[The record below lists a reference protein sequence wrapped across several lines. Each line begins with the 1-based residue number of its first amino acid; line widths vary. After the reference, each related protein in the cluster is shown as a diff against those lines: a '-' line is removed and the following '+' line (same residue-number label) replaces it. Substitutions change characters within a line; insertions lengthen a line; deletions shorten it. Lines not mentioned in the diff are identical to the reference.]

1 MPMSRVLP
9 RQAKNG
15 RRLPARRP
23 RLQVPF
29 PACQPGPAKSPSS
42 VPSLPRSSSPSWPEL
57 AEHDTQKLQRLF
69 TEARDLGFLGP
80 GDVGEQITRSVAF
93 AVAAGV
99 PPPTG
104 LVADLGSGG
113 GLPAL
118 VLAIVWP
125 RSSWLLIDSNQRRTT
140 WLRRASS
147 ELGAAARVEVVCER
161 AELVARS
168 PRRHQ
173 AELVTARS
181 FGPPAATAECAA
193 ALLALGGCLL
203 VSDPPEAGQ
212 PERWPQDGLSKL
224 GLELGNREVIATA
237 AGPVSF
243 SKIFAVSQC
252 AERYP
257 RRVGAPFKRPL
268 F

>member
-1 MPMSRVLP
+1 VPDVPGSSQALP
-9 RQAKNG
+9 GLANLDTENLH
-15 RRLPARRP
+15 RL
-23 RLQVPF
+23 
-29 PACQPGPAKSPSS
+29 
-42 VPSLPRSSSPSWPEL
+42 L
-57 AEHDTQKLQRLF
+57 AS
-69 TEARDLGFLGP
+69 ARDLGFLGP
-80 GDVGEQITRSVAF
+80 GNVYDQITRSLAF

-99 PPPTG
+99 AAPTG

-118 VLAIVWP
+118 VLALVWP
-125 RSSWLLIDSNQRRTT
+125 HSSWLLIDSNQRRTS
-140 WLRRASS
+140 WLREASS
-147 ELGAAARVEVVCER
+147 ELGNSNRVEVVCER

-168 PRRHQ
+168 PYRHQ

-193 ALLALGGCLL
+193 PLLALGGRLL
-203 VSDPPEAGQ
+203 VADPPEGPDQ
-212 PERWPQDGLSKL
+212 PARWPREGLARL
-224 GLELGNREVIATA
+224 GLELSDHEVVATD

-243 SKIFAVSQC
+243 SKIFSVSQC

-257 RRVGAPFKRPL
+257 RRVGVPFKRPL

>member
-1 MPMSRVLP
+1 MSTSPVPDGPLAALP
-9 RQAKNG
+9 VSPGLSNLDTKN
-15 RRLPARRP
+15 
-23 RLQVPF
+23 
-29 PACQPGPAKSPSS
+29 
-42 VPSLPRSSSPSWPEL
+42 
-57 AEHDTQKLQRLF
+57 LQRLL
-69 TEARDLGFLGP
+69 ARSRDLGFLGP
-80 GDVGEQITRSVAF
+80 GNVDDQITRSVAF
-93 AVAAGV
+93 AVAARL
-99 PPPTG
+99 PAPTG

-118 VLAIVWP
+118 VLALVWP
-125 RSSWLLIDSNQRRTT
+125 KSNWLLIDSNQRRTS
-140 WLRRASS
+140 WLREASS
-147 ELGAAARVEVVCER
+147 ELGASDRVEVICER

-168 PRRHQ
+168 SYRHQ

-193 ALLALGGCLL
+193 PLLALGGLLL
-203 VSDPPEAGQ
+203 VTDPPEGPDQ
-212 PERWPQDGLSKL
+212 PVRWPHKGLAEL
-224 GLELGNREVIATA
+224 GLELGDHQIVATD

-243 SKIFAVSQC
+243 SKIFAVAEC